1 VRIGVLMSL
10 WPYKTNCVVLIFKM
24 RKRDAGWD
32 VASFPSSVQIQS
44 GFSFRAFSGTRH
56 RYCFWDLRATYKVLS
71 VYWDSTSRTWVLIH
85 VRGWISRWVTVLIYL
100 PCISLTSPRG
110 RSMSVDVP
118 TDSTAVWWEW
128 ECGVLCEVDEGTRR
142 ESPYC
147 VLLSF
152 IVRLFEFFVF
162 FFFVNVLAFCVVV
175 CRFIAFYSFFF
186 RLVFGFVGART
197 LTLYVERSSSPS

>member
-1 VRIGVLMSL
+1 MGTLLLFLLQSNPVFLSVRSVEPGTDIAFGICVLL
-10 WPYKTNCVVLIFKM
+10 AI
-24 RKRDAGWD
+24 R
-32 VASFPSSVQIQS
+32 
-44 GFSFRAFSGTRH
+44 SFRCTGTRQ
-56 RYCFWDLRATYKVLS
+56 RGLGW
-71 VYWDSTSRTWVLIH
+71 LIH

-100 PCISLTSPRG
+100 PCIFLTSPRG

-162 FFFVNVLAFCVVV
+162 FFFVNVLAYCVVV

-197 LTLYVERSSSPS
+197 LTLYAERSSLSSPS